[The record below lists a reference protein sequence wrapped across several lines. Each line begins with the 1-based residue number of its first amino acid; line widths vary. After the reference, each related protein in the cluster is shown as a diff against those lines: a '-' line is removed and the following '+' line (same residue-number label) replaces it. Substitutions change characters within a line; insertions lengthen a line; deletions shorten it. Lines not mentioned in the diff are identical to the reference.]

1 MSHFNEHAKSAV
13 KENTTI
19 MDAYTQLTVRS
30 RRDIPNN
37 KMEDARK
44 HPPFYCCLFLHL
56 IRRFQ
61 HFLYRHFQLGIDTLQ
76 GMFRLVVYLD
86 VGV

>member
-1 MSHFNEHAKSAV
+1 MAHFNEHAKSAV

-19 MDAYTQLTVRS
+19 MDAYTQLTVRY

-44 HPPFYCCLFLHL
+44 HPPFCC
-56 IRRFQ
+56 
-61 HFLYRHFQLGIDTLQ
+61 
-76 GMFRLVVYLD
+76 
-86 VGV
+86 